1 MSHSIEAAEYIVGDE
16 DEWREAVNYQRW
28 SEKHT
33 FYAGDVLVFNYVPG
47 LHNTYEVNEDTYR
60 SCNTSQGVIATY
72 YSGHDQVTLNE
83 TGDHWFLCN
92 IQDHCKGG
100 MKFGVKVEAIMNT
113 SQMTSG
119 SMGFTTTSIGGWR
132 WVWTFDLVPL
142 LGLFMLNY

>member
-1 MSHSIEAAEYIVGDE
+1 MKYNLIEPIITSLFLFENHAYVTNGCGCCCAA
-16 DEWREAVNYQRW
+16 
-28 SEKHT
+28 
-33 FYAGDVLVFNYVPG
+33 VFNYVPG

-132 WVWTFDLVPL
+132 WLWTFDLVPL
-142 LGLFMLNY
+142 VGLFMLNY